1 MDPDPGRVTR
11 PAVQKAHGHGHS
23 SWPRLLWPWPSLLW
37 SFLEGH
43 FIERPAQTEHPS
55 AEPQAWTPPRRAHTE
70 TQPLPSS
77 ESTISLQ
84 QKAKPSNQ
92 VMVLIW
98 SSCAVPGWVCACHLC
113 LWFPNSVKQGHVQRD
128 VRGCYLGESK
138 GAVSGLG
145 WVRVGSEGPGTSR
158 LDGTRD

>member
-11 PAVQKAHGHGHS
+11 PAVEKARGHGHS

-55 AEPQAWTPPRRAHTE
+55 AEPQAWTPPFRAHTE
-70 TQPLPSS
+70 TQPLPLS

-92 VMVLIW
+92 VMVFDPVQLYTSW
-98 SSCAVPGWVCACHLC
+98 LGLC
-113 LWFPNSVKQGHVQRD
+113 LPPLSLVFQL
-128 VRGCYLGESK
+128 CEA
-138 GAVSGLG
+138 GAHSA
-145 WVRVGSEGPGTSR
+145 
-158 LDGTRD
+158 